1 MKRNENSNNS
11 NRGLERTEQTHE
23 NDRGNLSLVPKE
35 ISFPR
40 IRLLLHSPLPLIALI
55 LLIVFV
61 GLALFM
67 APSLFEIA
75 NRQNLQFRFFK
86 PFQIEGGFW
95 FVLGGDSL
103 GRPLLAE
110 LIYGARAS
118 FIVSLS
124 TVVISATV
132 GMIIGLY
139 SGYKGG
145 KIDAMLMRFADVIV
159 TLPSLLMALAI
170 LYVLGS
176 STKNLIIV
184 LAIAR
189 LPVFLRT
196 ARAQT
201 LSIKEQTFIEVSKSI
216 GSKQWRIIWQDI
228 RPLVTPT
235 IMTLAMLE
243 LGHVMLAV
251 SGLSFL
257 GVGLQR
263 PHIDWGTMVAEG
275 RQYMSRAP
283 WVTIAPGVSI
293 MLAALSANI
302 LSNWMRAVADP
313 LQSSKLFANLYRK
326 KGA

>member
-1 MKRNENSNNS
+1 MDLHNKQSIVHEEQK
-11 NRGLERTEQTHE
+11 LE
-23 NDRGNLSLVPKE
+23 LAPKKLG
-35 ISFPR
+35 FLR
-40 IRLLLHSPLPLIALI
+40 LRLLISSPVPFIALM
-55 LLIVFV
+55 LLILFV
-61 GLALFM
+61 SLALFL

-75 NRQNLQFRFFK
+75 NRQNLQMRFYE
-86 PFQIEGGFW
+86 PFQTDAGFW
-95 FVLGGDSL
+95 YILGGDSL

-118 FIVSLS
+118 FAVSISSVLAGA
-124 TVVISATV
+124 VIGTFL
-132 GMIIGLY
+132 GLY

-145 KIDAMLMRFADVIV
+145 RIDAILMRLADIIV

-176 STKNLIIV
+176 STKNLVIV
-184 LAIAR
+184 LTIAR

-201 LSIKEQTFIEVSKSI
+201 LSIKEQTFVEVSKSI
-216 GSKQWRIIWQDI
+216 GTKQWRIIWQDI

-283 WVTIAPGVSI
+283 WITVAPGIAI
-293 MLAALSANI
+293 MITVLAAI
-302 LSNWMRAVADP
+302 VLSNWMRAVADP
-313 LQSSKLFANLYRK
+313 LQSNKLYANMGRK
-326 KGA
+326 RRKDK